1 MNQKSDA
8 LISRLLVELVGQ
20 AVDAHEINPGKFGGS
35 RTDAANKVSL
45 PRDVHRKQVTPWWNG
60 PELELPLGSYS
71 RQPRVVEEWT
81 TKGDHFI
88 CATNLRNIEG
98 PSGYL
103 DDPQTG
109 FGEAE
114 CFT

>member
-8 LISRLLVELVGQ
+8 LISRLLAELVGQ
-20 AVDAHEINPGKFGGS
+20 AVDAHEINPDKFGGS

-71 RQPRVVEEWT
+71 RQPRVVKQWS

-88 CATNLRNIEG
+88 CATNLRK
-98 PSGYL
+98 Y
-103 DDPQTG
+103 
-109 FGEAE
+109 
-114 CFT
+114 